1 MTDRVVLLVVMML
14 EIFTTDVQLFD
25 IFYTVFIFLKV
36 LTLCFV
42 SELWFKSFLCHM
54 FSSDGC
60 EG

>member
-1 MTDRVVLLVVMML
+1 MMML

-42 SELWFKSFLCHM
+42 SELWFKSFLCHL